1 MVTSQTEISIPLLLS
16 MPSSLP
22 YGIDLPELVQNI
34 LNLGIS
40 QNQRLKSDIKDS

>member
-1 MVTSQTEISIPLLLS
+1 MVTSQTEISIPLSLS

-22 YGIDLPELVQNI
+22 YGIDLPELGQNI